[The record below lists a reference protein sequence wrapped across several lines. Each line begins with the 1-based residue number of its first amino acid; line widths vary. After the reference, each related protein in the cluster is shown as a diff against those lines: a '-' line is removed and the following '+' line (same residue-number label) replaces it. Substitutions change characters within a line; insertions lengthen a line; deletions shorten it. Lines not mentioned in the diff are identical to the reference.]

1 MLQLLLLINCISCA
15 IFGAFFALFSATVVT
30 MIGDPPQILVIL
42 TGFAFLFNAI
52 LLGIA
57 AARVNNYT
65 PSIGY
70 FIAGEVIWVLITLE
84 LLASGLWII
93 GTAAMAVHI
102 LITALLCLLG
112 FGKWFCGIRRKQ
124 PLND

>member
-15 IFGAFFALFSATVVT
+15 IFGAFFALFSATAVT

-42 TGFAFLFNAI
+42 TGAGLLLNAV

-57 AARVNNYT
+57 AYQVPNYT
-65 PSIGY
+65 LSIGY
-70 FIAGEVIWVLITLE
+70 FIVCDAIWVLITLE
-84 LLASGLWII
+84 LLATGLWII
-93 GTAAMAVHI
+93 GTAA
-102 LITALLCLLG
+102 ITVSIMVAALLCLLG
-112 FGKWFCGIRRKQ
+112 FGKWFYGIRRKQ